1 MKTTRF
7 LTLLLCT
14 ISFICLYAANAS
26 SGGFAIAEQ
35 TAFGVGQGNA
45 ITAGVEDPSAIY
57 INPAGLSEIDGNQM
71 MGGQL
76 CHKKQCSE

>member
-1 MKTTRF
+1 MASLVKDDWRPLRMKTTRF
-7 LTLLLCT
+7 LALVLCT

-45 ITAGVEDPSAIY
+45 ITAG
-57 INPAGLSEIDGNQM
+57 
-71 MGGQL
+71 
-76 CHKKQCSE
+76 